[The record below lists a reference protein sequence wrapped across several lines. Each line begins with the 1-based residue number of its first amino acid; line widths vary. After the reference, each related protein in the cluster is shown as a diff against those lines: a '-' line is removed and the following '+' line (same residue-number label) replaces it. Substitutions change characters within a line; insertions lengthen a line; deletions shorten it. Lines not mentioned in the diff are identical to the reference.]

1 MCLCVFFSL
10 LLLFPLTN
18 PPPPIPTLL
27 IPQVIFDW
35 ANAEVVA
42 SIKVGHGEVHQM
54 GFNPFL
60 FTATDKLAEL
70 KVRVIY
76 VYMCV

>member
-1 MCLCVFFSL
+1 M
-10 LLLFPLTN
+10 
-18 PPPPIPTLL
+18 
-27 IPQVIFDW
+27 IFDW

-76 VYMCV
+76 VYMCVWTRVYLCLSVCPPLSRTNPPPPPHT